1 MKQALVLAID
11 RLDQLGYPYRLV
23 AQVHDEFQVEV
34 PEAYADRV
42 GVVFRNSIRKAGRV
56 LDLRCPLDGEYQIG
70 DNWSSTH

>member
-1 MKQALVLAID
+1 MNSKSRYLK
-11 RLDQLGYPYRLV
+11 RMPK
-23 AQVHDEFQVEV
+23 VEV

-42 GVVFRNSIRKAGRV
+42 GVVFRNSIRKAGKA